1 MSGALALPRP
11 PRRILLV
18 RADGIGDHVLA
29 SGLLPL
35 VRERFPGAV
44 LTVACPDL
52 VQDLFAA
59 CPWVD
64 RVIPFNK
71 RRLHRNPAYR
81 LWLAARLRMVRAD
94 LALNTVHSRDS
105 ASDLLCR
112 MSGAPVRV
120 AHLGDGVNLKPQRK
134 LRNDRGYTHLV
145 EPGPGDATEL
155 DHHQRLL
162 AFLGVAGEVRPTAWV
177 SGADRER
184 AARLLREHGL
194 DGPPCLAFFPGTGDP
209 IRFYG
214 DYGTVL
220 AGFRDRTEA
229 GVVCLGGAG
238 DRDWAEAVLGGLPG
252 PKANLCGATSL
263 PQAAAVLERCRLGFG
278 AETGLAHLAGAV
290 GTPHLVLL
298 GGGFS
303 GPLHAGLPPSPA
315 WSACRWPA
323 TAARGTAAS
332 SAPIACGT
340 SRPERCWKPCCAPG
354 RRPGTAP
361 GCSTRPPP
369 GVGGARTGAGGRDP
383 GQRPLDP
390 GGAGGATWNARQ
402 KPSSQIRETV
412 SWNEIE

>member
-298 GGGFS
+298 GGGFFGRFMPVS
-303 GPLHAGLPPSPA
+303 PLTSVVCLPLACYGCAWNCRFQRPHCVRDIPPGAVLEALLRTWAAPRDGSRLFHPA
-315 WSACRWPA
+315 
-323 TAARGTAAS
+323 
-332 SAPIACGT
+332 
-340 SRPERCWKPCCAPG
+340 
-354 RRPGTAP
+354 
-361 GCSTRPPP
+361 RPPELAGP
-369 GVGGARTGAGGRDP
+369 EPARLEGTP
-383 GQRPLDP
+383 
-390 GGAGGATWNARQ
+390 
-402 KPSSQIRETV
+402 V
-412 SWNEIE
+412 SVRSTLVALEG